1 MSQNGYSNIISKFLW
16 KKKKKI
22 LFLNLIEPIQRV
34 YPMIGEPTINSSMRF
49 GFTPLWSS
57 VILTR

>member
-1 MSQNGYSNIISKFLW
+1 MVIQILFLNFFE
-16 KKKKKI
+16 KKKKI

-49 GFTPLWSS
+49 GFTPL
-57 VILTR
+57 